1 MYLFHRLLS
10 LLTMMYN
17 EHDQLTLCDFVRPK
31 QRRQIQ
37 RDRSAR
43 GDGEEEGEASPRS
56 PAETPKA
63 KPKAKVQPKPKAG

>member
-37 RDRSAR
+37 RDRSAQA
-43 GDGEEEGEASPRS
+43 DGEEGNKTPTDSPQ
-56 PAETPKA
+56 AKAKA
-63 KPKAKVQPKPKAG
+63 KPKVQPKPKAG